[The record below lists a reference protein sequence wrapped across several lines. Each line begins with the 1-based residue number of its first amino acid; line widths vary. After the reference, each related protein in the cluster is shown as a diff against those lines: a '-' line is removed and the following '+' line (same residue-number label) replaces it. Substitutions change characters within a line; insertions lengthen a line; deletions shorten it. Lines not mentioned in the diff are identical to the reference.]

1 MKSII
6 SRRGIVPS
14 IHRWVYANGWH
25 AAAAFGFV
33 SCVAFPLS
41 PLPSACLFF
50 TAVGLAGLRVFVD
63 FLERLI
69 AAIEEDSDR
78 DERLAPY
85 RVHGAQMAGDADDE
99 GDDPIDE
106 HLGHQT
112 KVVRT
117 YDDWER
123 LELKE

>member
-6 SRRGIVPS
+6 TRRGIAPS
-14 IHRWVYANGWH
+14 IHRWVYANGWQSSG
-25 AAAAFGFV
+25 AFGVV
-33 SCVAFPLS
+33 SCFAFPLS

-50 TAVGLAGLRVFVD
+50 AAVGLAGIRVFVD
-63 FLERLI
+63 FLEQLI

-85 RVHGAQMAGDADDE
+85 RVNRAQQASDVDDGPE
-99 GDDPIDE
+99 DE

-123 LELKE
+123 LELEE